1 MLLGKINSMQQTKR
15 IKTQGWKRRRNAGYT
30 MMEAALTVSVV
41 LILMAFGIPSLF
53 GAVDT
58 FRLNSAVDAATWGIQ
73 GARYQAIMKG
83 YPYQIAFATAT
94 NTYQLSSKIPPAA
107 TFSNVGGAIPLSGSA
122 ITISAATTL
131 QFKANGSVSEIAGNG
146 NVPINFQITYKGRT
160 KTITVS
166 NYGSITVQ

>member
-1 MLLGKINSMQQTKR
+1 MLLEKNNPTKQAR
-15 IKTQGWKRRRNAGYT
+15 RVEAANWKRHGCAGFT
-30 MMEAALTVSVV
+30 MMEAALTISVV

-53 GAVDT
+53 GAVET
-58 FRLNSAVDAATWGIQ
+58 FRLNSAVDSATWAIQ

-83 YPYQIAFATAT
+83 YPYQLAFDTTT
-94 NTYQLSSKIPPAA
+94 NTYQLASKAPGAA
-107 TFSNVGGAIPLSGSA
+107 SFSNVGGTVPLSGSA

-131 QFKANGSVSEIAGNG
+131 QFKANGSVSETAGNG